1 MERIM
6 KLKLFKITLLALT
19 VFTVSATGFAQKK
32 PKAPLSTETPFQN
45 DNAVEQNMKDLN
57 LNLKLDLKN
66 IGVRLND
73 ISPKINL
80 ALSSLNKSMSAVN
93 LSAKIYIELNS
104 INDLNPDSI
113 EPNINLEFTDRDL
126 QNIKGA
132 IKSIKYKS
140 YSKSYSIDGNDKIKL
155 SNQYGKITVNTWD
168 KHEVKVDVQIKAE
181 ANDDGDAQKL
191 LNGVQ
196 IRDSKEGDLVS
207 FRTSIEPNNNNSFRM
222 WNWGGNKKR
231 KLEINYTVY
240 MPSRTD
246 LNVEDSYGAIV
257 LPDLQGKVRISSS
270 YGSVTAEDLSNPS
283 NQIEGSYGNLKVGN
297 LNGARLAYSY
307 GNVDIAECND
317 LKASLSY
324 GSFKLGKLRGAA
336 DLDLSFVSG
345 FKISDVSDALRKLNI
360 NATYSGISLGMQGN
374 NNFSFDITTTYGGF
388 NYNDDKVT
396 ITEKTPAD
404 GSKHY
409 SSTKNFKGHF
419 GKGTAAAQVS
429 IRSTY
434 GSVNFE

>member
-1 MERIM
+1 
-6 KLKLFKITLLALT
+6 
-19 VFTVSATGFAQKK
+19 
-32 PKAPLSTETPFQN
+32 
-45 DNAVEQNMKDLN
+45 
-57 LNLKLDLKN
+57 
-66 IGVRLND
+66 
-73 ISPKINL
+73 
-80 ALSSLNKSMSAVN
+80 
-93 LSAKIYIELNS
+93 
-104 INDLNPDSI
+104 
-113 EPNINLEFTDRDL
+113 
-126 QNIKGA
+126 
-132 IKSIKYKS
+132 
-140 YSKSYSIDGNDKIKL
+140 
-155 SNQYGKITVNTWD
+155 
-168 KHEVKVDVQIKAE
+168 
-181 ANDDGDAQKL
+181 
-191 LNGVQ
+191 
-196 IRDSKEGDLVS
+196 
-207 FRTSIEPNNNNSFRM
+207 
-222 WNWGGNKKR
+222 
-231 KLEINYTVY
+231 